1 MGENTSLVL
10 KKDLNMND
18 RMSITEVRI
27 SRCKVFNRNDQ
38 NFKKV
43 SNKKSPT
50 RRADGGKQI
59 KTDAI
64 FQRVR
69 QFMYS
74 SVT

>member
-1 MGENTSLVL
+1 MTEV
-10 KKDLNMND
+10 
-18 RMSITEVRI
+18 SITEVRTR
-27 SRCKVFNRNDQ
+27 RCKVFNRNDQ

-64 FQRVR
+64 FQ
-69 QFMYS
+69 
-74 SVT
+74 